1 MSARKRNENPAS
13 DDEDDKKTSS
23 TGDTKEEDEIVVVVS
38 KHLTDTKED
47 LKRIDVLLDKLDAQ
61 NVFQTDWKKDM
72 QEIKTLVEKIDKSG
86 IEDSSYQENLAHK
99 SIRVETYGGRGNYV
113 VIWRLIGPGTYD
125 SVGTQGSLFKED
137 DEGNLVQTM
146 PTEPYKQ
153 CDSDQY
159 CPSRFNSYRIF
170 IGKLINDI
178 DATIDEHIKFSPG
191 GVGYNQAEESYQNAE
206 PPESTVVAPQTR
218 PNVTPQAGTNA
229 AQQALTD
236 SFTPEPQ
243 EVSSYQNM
251 EDSGSMGGR
260 RKRKTKRR
268 KRKTKRRKRKT
279 KRRKTRGKTKRK
291 RKRIKHR
298 RKSKH
303 TKR

>member
-1 MSARKRNENPAS
+1 MTSIK
-13 DDEDDKKTSS
+13 SS

-47 LKRIDVLLDKLDAQ
+47 LKRIDVLLDKLDAE

-72 QEIKTLVEKIDKSG
+72 REIKTLVEKIDKSG

-113 VIWRLIGPGTYD
+113 VIWRLIGPGIHD

-153 CDSDQY
+153 CASDQY

-218 PNVTPQAGTNA
+218 PNVTPQ
-229 AQQALTD
+229 
-236 SFTPEPQ
+236 

-251 EDSGSMGGR
+251 EDSGSKGGR